1 MSSENW
7 VFRLRG
13 VSKKYRMY
21 RKPHDRLKDL
31 LSEVLMP
38 ARVSGRNKRFQEHH
52 ALRDVDLTVCRGETL
67 GIVGVNGSGKSTLL
81 QVMAGILAQSSGTV
95 ERKGKVAALLELGAG
110 FNPDFSGRENVYLNA
125 ALFGLTRSQTDA
137 RIQDILEFAD
147 IGDFI
152 DQPVR
157 TYSSGMVVRLA
168 FAIITNVDADILIID
183 EALAVGDVFF
193 VQKCMAFLRKY
204 MERGTLVFV
213 SHDTNLV
220 LNLCSRAVLISNGS
234 VVLDGDPKRVVERY
248 LATLH
253 GGENHGQVA
262 EVADVVPERS
272 VRDMRQDLLLSS
284 AHRNDIEIF
293 EFDPKAQSF
302 GFQGAQIV
310 HVALTNESGDPYSWV
325 VGGEVVR
332 LNIHARVVET
342 LENVILGF
350 NVKDRLGQLIFG
362 DNTYLS
368 TQAETR
374 RVNAGE
380 EVRARF
386 VFRMPVLPPGDY
398 TLTAA
403 IADGTQ
409 EEHRQQH
416 WIHDAIVV
424 KSHASSSY
432 RGLVGIPMESI
443 SLEIAGAS
451 DGPASLQ

>member
-1 MSSENW
+1 
-7 VFRLRG
+7 
-13 VSKKYRMY
+13 
-21 RKPHDRLKDL
+21 
-31 LSEVLMP
+31 
-38 ARVSGRNKRFQEHH
+38 
-52 ALRDVDLTVCRGETL
+52 
-67 GIVGVNGSGKSTLL
+67 
-81 QVMAGILAQSSGTV
+81 
-95 ERKGKVAALLELGAG
+95 
-110 FNPDFSGRENVYLNA
+110 
-125 ALFGLTRSQTDA
+125 
-137 RIQDILEFAD
+137 
-147 IGDFI
+147 
-152 DQPVR
+152 
-157 TYSSGMVVRLA
+157 
-168 FAIITNVDADILIID
+168 
-183 EALAVGDVFF
+183 
-193 VQKCMAFLRKY
+193 
-204 MERGTLVFV
+204 
-213 SHDTNLV
+213 
-220 LNLCSRAVLISNGS
+220 
-234 VVLDGDPKRVVERY
+234 
-248 LATLH
+248 
-253 GGENHGQVA
+253 
-262 EVADVVPERS
+262 
-272 VRDMRQDLLLSS
+272 MRQDLLLSS

-451 DGPASLQ
+451 DGPTSLQ